1 MKSTHNTN
9 SMGSRAKCHQLVYDS
24 QKHPATSDVGGIP
37 RLVKS
42 HGWLHDEL
50 ELLPTNL
57 PEKSEKKVESMS
69 LPLFFAVS
77 QHENSHSRI
86 FLVKD

>member
-1 MKSTHNTN
+1 MVKSVKSTHNTN

-24 QKHPATSDVGGIP
+24 QKS
-37 RLVKS
+37 R
-42 HGWLHDEL
+42 GWLHDEL

-57 PEKSEKKVESMS
+57 PEKSERKVESMS
-69 LPLFFAVS
+69 LPLFVAVS

-86 FLVKD
+86 FLVRT